1 MSEDR
6 EIEAIGDA
14 MLAANLPEAFVGRV
28 LELAKTSEGVEDLV
42 HLWSSAPDEAERREV
57 EAELQ
62 GAIEDR
68 ERSGPAIEVASVE
81 EGERLLKQRCRQ
93 KEHLRRLVAAHGGVS
108 EVARRAQMPQPS
120 LSRLLNSMSEPRP
133 STLLRLAEA
142 MGLTV
147 SDLAA
152 PQTQAPQAL
161 AVYTAEPYVAESRE
175 YGVLESIGIW
185 LAPKMAVAS

>member
-6 EIEAIGDA
+6 EIKAIGEA
-14 MLAANLPEAFVGRV
+14 MLAANLPLEFVGLV

-62 GAIEDR
+62 AAIEDR
-68 ERSGPAIEVASVE
+68 EPSGPAIEAASVE

-93 KEHLRRLVAAHGGVS
+93 KEHLRRLVDAHGGVS

-133 STLLRLAEA
+133 PTLLRLAEA
-142 MGLTV
+142 MDLTV
-147 SDLAA
+147 SDLAG
-152 PQTQAPQAL
+152 P
-161 AVYTAEPYVAESRE
+161 
-175 YGVLESIGIW
+175 
-185 LAPKMAVAS
+185 